1 MQAAKQRY
9 DRVKRL
15 REMRAPPWVIKWE
28 QVQMVLARFGYD
40 LNMHA
45 TLTERHVTPLMG
57 E

>member
-1 MQAAKQRY
+1 
-9 DRVKRL
+9 
-15 REMRAPPWVIKWE
+15 
-28 QVQMVLARFGYD
+28 MVLARFGYD